1 MMNRRTASGS
11 EVPGISTMIWSVPCR
26 RIEGSV
32 RPNWSMRLLSTSSAR
47 LM

>member
-1 MMNRRTASGS
+1 
-11 EVPGISTMIWSVPCR
+11 VPWR

-32 RPNWSMRLLSTSSAR
+32 RPNWSMRLFSTSSAR